1 MELNWSTFV
10 LEIINFLVLVWIL
23 KRFLYR
29 PVLNVI
35 ARRRTSIEKSLADA
49 KALHDDAED
58 LQTRYQ
64 DRLAAWEQ
72 ERQQARQQLGQDI
85 ESERLQG
92 LEALQSE
99 LEQEK
104 EKARVAEERR
114 QIDARRKIEEV
125 ALTQA
130 ARFASR
136 LLSDAVG
143 PELEAR
149 LVDLLLEQLPALPAA
164 RVEALRCACAEA
176 PSPTV
181 VTSACPL
188 TDAQREAL
196 ENALKPV
203 TSATIPWKYEQDPAL
218 LAGVRITVGAW
229 VLGANLQDELKAFA
243 EFAHATQRI

>member
-29 PVLNVI
+29 PVLDVI
-35 ARRRTSIEKSLADA
+35 TRRRASIEKSLADA
-49 KALHDDAED
+49 KALQNDAEG

-72 ERQQARQQLGQDI
+72 ERQLARQQLGQDI
-85 ESERLQG
+85 ESERLRG

-99 LEQEK
+99 LEQQK
-104 EKARVAEERR
+104 EKGRVAEERR
-114 QIDARRKIEEV
+114 QNDARRKIEEV

-136 LLSDAVG
+136 LLSDTVG

-149 LVDLLLEQLPALPAA
+149 LVDLLVEQLPALPTA

-181 VTSACPL
+181 VTSAFPL
-188 TDAQREAL
+188 TDAQRDSL
-196 ENALKPV
+196 EKALKPV
-203 TSATIPWKYEQDPAL
+203 TSATIPWKYEQDAAL

-229 VLGANLQDELKAFA
+229 VLGANVQDELKAFA
-243 EFAHATQRI
+243 EFAHATHRA